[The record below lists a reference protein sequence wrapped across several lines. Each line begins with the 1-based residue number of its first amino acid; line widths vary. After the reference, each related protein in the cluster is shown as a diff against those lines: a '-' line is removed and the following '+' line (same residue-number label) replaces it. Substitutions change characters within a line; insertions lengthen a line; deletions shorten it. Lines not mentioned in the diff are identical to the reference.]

1 MTNWTDTELI
11 DDARVVLRL
20 VSGKWTLRI
29 LAALR
34 NGPRR
39 HNELRRAIA
48 PVHPKV
54 FDETLRRMT
63 DQQLLS
69 REVRSGVP
77 PAVYYAISGPAQSL
91 MDQLDDLL
99 EWIKDNPSLL
109 QLWRDQ

>member
-1 MTNWTDTELI
+1 MTNWTEAELI
-11 DDARVVLRL
+11 HDARVVFRL

-29 LAALR
+29 LAALQ

-39 HNELRRAIA
+39 HNELRRAVQ

-63 DQQLLS
+63 EQQLLR

-77 PAVYYAISGPAQSL
+77 PAVYYAISEPARSL
-91 MDQLDDLL
+91 MDELDDLM
-99 EWIKDNPSLL
+99 EWIKNNPSLL
-109 QLWRDQ
+109 RLWRVP